1 MSTIKTLIV
10 EDEELLASNLEQTL
24 AQLEPSVQV
33 VAKLE
38 SVVSTVSWL
47 KKNTVDLIFLDIQ
60 LSDGLSFDIF
70 EQVNVETP
78 VIFLT
83 SYNHYAVRAFKL
95 NSIDYLLKPLNT
107 EELKNALNKYK
118 KQALKSFDIQEFSR
132 VIGALKDKTAEYKK
146 RFVVYIGDK
155 IRYLDAENIA
165 YFFII
170 EGESFMRG
178 FDGNTYSCDYSLD
191 KLQPEIDPAIFFR
204 VNRQY
209 IVNIKAIKQMFTV
222 SKSTIKLELTP
233 IADGDVFVSLSRSS
247 EFKKW
252 LDQ

>member
-1 MSTIKTLIV
+1 MNAIKTLIV
-10 EDEELLASNLEQTL
+10 EDEELLASSLELTL
-24 AQLEPSVQV
+24 VQVEPSVQV

-38 SVVSTVSWL
+38 SVASAVSWL
-47 KKNTVDLIFLDIQ
+47 KSNTVDLIFLDIQ

-70 EQVNVETP
+70 EQVNVEAP

-83 SYNHYAVRAFKL
+83 SYDHYAIRAFKL
-95 NSIDYLLKPLNT
+95 NSIDYLLKPLNV
-107 EELKNALNKYK
+107 EEMISALDKYK
-118 KQALKSFDIQEFSR
+118 KQVLKSFDFQEFSR
-132 VIGALKDKTAEYKK
+132 VMGALKDKTAEYKK
-146 RFVVYIGDK
+146 RFVVYVCDK
-155 IRYLDAENIA
+155 IKYLEAEKIA
-165 YFFII
+165 YFYVV

-178 FDGNTYSCDYSLD
+178 FDGSTYSCDYSLD

-209 IVNIKAIKQMFTV
+209 IVNIGAIKQIFAV
-222 SKSTIKLELTP
+222 SKSAIKLDLLP
-233 IADGDVFVSLSRSS
+233 KSDCDVFVSLSRSS